1 MVEVGN
7 GVPGVS
13 LRVYILLIVGVHLWH
28 LCLWRFRSYGWSMVF
43 TNVYQRSLR
52 KCCTHLI
59 HCNVNTGYRI
69 VCIAGIRHRK
79 GKWIWLNKNKLKKK
93 KTREREKIVSDDVY
107 FFSIAFKIV
116 CANVLL
122 WWSEKRRKKVNSNFK
137 NEWKKK
143 EKTKQR
149 GEDVVCTT
157 QNNRI

>member
-28 LCLWRFRSYGWSMVF
+28 LCLWRLRSYGWSMVF

-79 GKWIWLNKNKLKKK
+79 GKWIWLNKNKLKKIK
-93 KTREREKIVSDDVY
+93 KRVKEKKLFLTMCT
-107 FFSIAFKIV
+107 FF
-116 CANVLL
+116 LL
-122 WWSEKRRKKVNSNFK
+122 PSKLFVHMCYCSEVRKGAKSEFQFQK
-137 NEWKKK
+137 WMKKK
-143 EKTKQR
+143 RKNKTTRRRRRMHYTKQ
-149 GEDVVCTT
+149 
-157 QNNRI
+157 